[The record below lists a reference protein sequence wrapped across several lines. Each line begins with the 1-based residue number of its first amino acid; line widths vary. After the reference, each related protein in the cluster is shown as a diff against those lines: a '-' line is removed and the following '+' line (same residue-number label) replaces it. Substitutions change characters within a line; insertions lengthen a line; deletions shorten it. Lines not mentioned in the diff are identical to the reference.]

1 MLTPDFL
8 QPDLILSLKS
18 FAYFESLLPV
28 VDFAPLD
35 LLFSP
40 RSLGY
45 SGPFTSIFGRAN
57 LGIPISAMEVLIAE
71 EILSVRTMKCF
82 SSTVFAVESFTLDPT
97 AFLRAFARVEPLMFS
112 SGAGYSAPLSPA
124 LATLP
129 FESSPFFKSLLYFE
143 PSVLTTGS
151 CKLELTMPPLDL
163 CGVGFFALLRSFG
176 RSDPLTSATD
186 SASPG
191 LASFARDPHRLGLLL
206 LAMQTIYLAF
216 SLFVFDTT
224 FIGSSL
230 SLRSGRA
237 GPTTSLFGV
246 ARLAVLLFLPDFQQS
261 DFIMLSR
268 SPAHAGP
275 PPLALEHTASGS
287 FPLLQESFRLDMPLL
302 LCGLVWSELPLLV
315 FDLLQP
321 GLPSSI
327 RSCRLD
333 LAFFPFA
340 VAQTDPPVFVPDEER
355 SGSSV
360 LLRSMMCFGSFL
372 STHAIMRPGFLTSI
386 LTASLSDLSMSLQSL
401 SCMELFLT
409 VPSASRLGLITS
421 LLDSCDSDFLP
432 PLQSFS
438 WTLSCT

>member
-1 MLTPDFL
+1 M
-8 QPDLILSLKS
+8 
-18 FAYFESLLPV
+18 PV

-35 LLFSP
+35 LPFSP
-40 RSLGY
+40 QTLGY

-57 LGIPISAMEVLIAE
+57 LGIPISVLEVLIAE

-82 SSTVFAVESFTLDPT
+82 SSTLFAVESFTLDPT
-97 AFLRAFARVEPLMFS
+97 PFLRAFACVEPFMFS

-129 FESSPFFKSLLYFE
+129 FESSLFLKSMLYFE

-151 CKLELTMPPLDL
+151 CKLELTMSPLDL
-163 CGVGFFALLRSFG
+163 CGVELFALLRSFG
-176 RSDPLTSATD
+176 RSDPLTFATD
-186 SASPG
+186 STSPG
-191 LASFARDPHRLGLLL
+191 LASFARDHHRLGLLL
-206 LAMQTIYLAF
+206 LAMQTSYLAF

-230 SLRSGRA
+230 SLRGGRP
-237 GPTTSLFGV
+237 GPTTSVFGV
-246 ARLAVLLFLPDFQQS
+246 GRLAVLLFLPDFQQL

-275 PPLALEHTASGS
+275 PPLAVELTASGS
-287 FPLLQESFRLDMPLL
+287 FLLLQESLCLDMSLL
-302 LCGLVWSELPLLV
+302 LCGLVWSGLPLLV
-315 FDLLQP
+315 FDFLQP

-333 LAFFPFA
+333 SRFFPFA
-340 VAQTDPPVFVPDEER
+340 VARTDPPVFVPGEER

-360 LLRSMMCFGSFL
+360 LLRSMMCFGSCL
-372 STHAIMRPGFLTSI
+372 STHGIVRPGFLISI

-409 VPSASRLGLITS
+409 VPSAAHLGLITS
-421 LLDSCDSDFLP
+421 LLDSCDLDILP
-432 PLQSFS
+432 PLRSFF